1 LWAANQDLQ
10 REELP
15 EPERW
20 AANQQVQHDQYA
32 LPGEGIYESPEWQ
45 AAHPGQLPS
54 MQPVGTFPPQQQQD
68 FVPLPPAAPSNI
80 GQSLQNTLHEF
91 DQRAQAL
98 IDQIPADRTAERAS
112 MQQYL
117 SNLTTQQKMDILE
130 GRTSGRDILHSSL
143 GTVMGI
149 DKATIAE
156 QMGKLGP
163 EQYGAIEREARAPI
177 PSAEARNA
185 YEQARQAYTEQAM
198 PAPQGGYPPMAAPGT
213 YPATPQ
219 MQPWLPPPSMA
230 PVGTYPTA
238 APAISQALSTP
249 AAVITTAAGSVALSV
264 EQVVQS
270 IMGGDTGGT
279 IAAQQL
285 AQRAADG
292 DPIAMLQLQLIRKRL
307 QDEGLA
313 A

>member
-1 LWAANQDLQ
+1 
-10 REELP
+10 
-15 EPERW
+15 
-20 AANQQVQHDQYA
+20 
-32 LPGEGIYESPEWQ
+32 
-45 AAHPGQLPS
+45 
-54 MQPVGTFPPQQQQD
+54 
-68 FVPLPPAAPSNI
+68 
-80 GQSLQNTLHEF
+80 
-91 DQRAQAL
+91 
-98 IDQIPADRTAERAS
+98 
-112 MQQYL
+112 
-117 SNLTTQQKMDILE
+117 
-130 GRTSGRDILHSSL
+130 
-143 GTVMGI
+143 
-149 DKATIAE
+149 
-156 QMGKLGP
+156 
-163 EQYGAIEREARAPI
+163 
-177 PSAEARNA
+177 
-185 YEQARQAYTEQAM
+185 
-198 PAPQGGYPPMAAPGT
+198 
-213 YPATPQ
+213 
-219 MQPWLPPPSMA
+219 MA